1 MRKPFPDHPFWD
13 FSLEVYAKEGVAD
26 ACLRLQD
33 DLGIDVNMLLF
44 CCWAGHSGDG
54 ELGMRFIADAAGAV
68 GAWHDEIVRPLRR
81 VRRRLKEGFN
91 GFDEERSRKL
101 RRQIQSI
108 EIDSEHIEQLFLGEA
123 FVPGKDGDMTEA
135 IRAGHAAA
143 NLAGYLAV
151 SGVAGTAGHL
161 RHMGTLLAAS
171 FPDMKEEAVDAVMAS
186 VWAGKGQNRKDS

>member
-44 CCWAGHSGDG
+44 CCWAGHSGGG
-54 ELGMRFIADAAGAV
+54 ELGKRFIADAAGAV
-68 GAWHDEIVRPLRR
+68 GTWHDEIVRPLRR
-81 VRRRLKEGFN
+81 VRRRLKEGFR
-91 GFDEERSRKL
+91 GIDEERSRKL
-101 RRQIQSI
+101 RREIQAI
-108 EIDSEHIEQLFLGEA
+108 EIDSEHIEQLFLGETFA
-123 FVPGKDGDMTEA
+123 PGKDGDMPVE

-151 SGVAGTAGHL
+151 SGVAGTGGHL
-161 RHMGTLLAAS
+161 RNMRTLLAAS
-171 FPDMKEEAVDAVMAS
+171 FPDLKADAVDAVMAP
-186 VWAGKGQNRKDS
+186 VWAGKSRNR